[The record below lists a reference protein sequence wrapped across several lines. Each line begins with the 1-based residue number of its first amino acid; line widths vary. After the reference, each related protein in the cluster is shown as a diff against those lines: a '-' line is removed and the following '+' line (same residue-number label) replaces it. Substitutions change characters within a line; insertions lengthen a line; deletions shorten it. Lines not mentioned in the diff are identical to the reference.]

1 MPAKTKPAVGILLG
15 LGLGVLG
22 AGLGT
27 VMHQTQVSGIPLG
40 IFLSLGLAKFLATWL
55 RRKYNRLAVFTYA
68 FVLSLLIIWT
78 GFDFHKD
85 KMIPANLAGYLWGY
99 GSIVIVLLVAAF
111 PRLSKS
117 SWNARNQSL

>member
-1 MPAKTKPAVGILLG
+1 MPAKTKSFVGILLG

-27 VMHQTQVSGIPLG
+27 VMHQTHVSGIPLG
-40 IFLSLGLAKFLATWL
+40 IFLSLGLATYLATWL
-55 RRKYNRLAVFTYA
+55 RRKYNRLVVFAYS
-68 FVLSLLIIWT
+68 FILSLLVIWT

-99 GSIVIVLLVAAF
+99 GSIVIVLPVAAF

-117 SWNARNQSL
+117 SWTARN